1 MQNGRP
7 IAYHSEKLDG
17 ARLNY
22 PIYDKELFAL
32 VRVLDV
38 WQHYLRPK
46 EFVIHSDHESLKY
59 LKSQTNLNKRHAKWV
74 EFIESFTFVIKYKK
88 GKDNVVAD
96 ALSRKA
102 NLLTRLDISV
112 LGLDE
117 IKKLYATDAFFGDI
131 FAQCSEHKG
140 IGDFYLHKGFLF
152 KANKLCI
159 PESSLRL
166 VLLKESHGGVLMGH
180 FGRDKTFA
188 MLSTNYYW
196 PRMYRDVDRL
206 VRRCSTCLTAKSTL
220 NSHGLYT
227 PLPIPHHP
235 SYGSYNKDL
244 PCGNFV

>member
-1 MQNGRP
+1 M
-7 IAYHSEKLDG
+7 
-17 ARLNY
+17 
-22 PIYDKELFAL
+22 
-32 VRVLDV
+32 
-38 WQHYLRPK
+38 
-46 EFVIHSDHESLKY
+46 
-59 LKSQTNLNKRHAKWV
+59 
-74 EFIESFTFVIKYKK
+74 
-88 GKDNVVAD
+88 VAD

-117 IKKLYATDAFFGDI
+117 IKELYATNAFFGDI

-152 KANKLCI
+152 KANKLCV

-206 VRRCSTCLTAKSTL
+206 VRRCSTCLKAKSTL

-235 SYGSYNKDL
+235 WSDIAMDFVLGLPHTKTNKDSIVR
-244 PCGNFV
+244 PVR